1 MLPKWGVPIE
11 VRVGFLLMLI
21 GDINVIVA
29 LLHWNL
35 PTILLIMFLIEL
47 FGGLIVFSLS
57 IFTSEDEYKKGKH
70 KEDSIWPI
78 SYTIFF
84 GFLGSLNTLF
94 GRFDIGL
101 PAVAGIILTL
111 IGALLVYSK

>member
-47 FGGLIVFSLS
+47 FGGLIVFFLS
-57 IFTSEDEYKKGKH
+57 IFTSEDEYKRRTQYGQLVT
-70 KEDSIWPI
+70 P
-78 SYTIFF
+78 FF
-84 GFLGSLNTLF
+84 SAFL
-94 GRFDIGL
+94 DH
-101 PAVAGIILTL
+101 
-111 IGALLVYSK
+111 